1 MENIV
6 HAKENNSYSQKILG
20 EQRARL
26 NKVCKKV
33 HDTLMKGER
42 LSGANFHEKIGA
54 LEYRRRFKDLIDKG
68 YPVQA
73 QENAK
78 TGLKEWFY
86 PIEFINNIA
95 NY

>member
-1 MENIV
+1 MENLV
-6 HAKENNSYSQKILG
+6 HQRENNSASQTILNA
-20 EQRARL
+20 QRGRL
-26 NKVCKKV
+26 NNVCKKV

-42 LSGANFHEKIGA
+42 LSGANFHAKVGA

-68 YPVQA
+68 YPIQA
-73 QENAK
+73 EENSK

-95 NY
+95 NF